1 MKCPH
6 CGAAVGDN
14 EITCP
19 ECSQLRQKR
28 AERYLT
34 ESVELQQEAQP
45 QLGDYVKQARAAHI
59 SDQTIREQLLARGWS
74 VQIVESCLAVPELT
88 YELGTNAG
96 FWPRFAAFFIDMVLL
111 CVALLVMNVFF
122 GLGIGFASVFWGL
135 DESLFDNLFS
145 LIEAPGPS
153 RAASFIV
160 LILYFGIMN
169 GRYGAT
175 LGKMALG
182 LRVVSVTGLRISVG
196 DGLKRAAVQFLLHSF
211 TFGLFYITVAINK
224 EHRGWHDRIAGTR
237 VIYTRR
243 RSNNSTTKC
252 SEAEI

>member
-1 MKCPH
+1 MRCPH
-6 CGAAVGDN
+6 CGAVVGDN

-19 ECSQLRQKR
+19 SCNQLREKR
-28 AERYLT
+28 ASGWTTPSTGSE
-34 ESVELQQEAQP
+34 QEAQQ

-74 VQIVESCLAVPELT
+74 AQIVDNCFAVPELT

-96 FWPRFAAFFIDMVLL
+96 FWPRFAAFFIDIVLL
-111 CVALLVMNVFF
+111 CVALLVMMVFF
-122 GLGIGFASVFWGL
+122 ELGIGFASVFWGL

-145 LIEAPGPS
+145 LIEAPGWNEMF
-153 RAASFIV
+153 SFT
-160 LILYFGIMN
+160 ILVTYFGIMN
-169 GRYGAT
+169 GSYGAT

-182 LRVVSVTGLRISVG
+182 LRVVSVTGSRISVG

-237 VIYTRR
+237 VIYTKRR
-243 RSNNSTTKC
+243 PNTSTTKRPGT
-252 SEAEI
+252 AI